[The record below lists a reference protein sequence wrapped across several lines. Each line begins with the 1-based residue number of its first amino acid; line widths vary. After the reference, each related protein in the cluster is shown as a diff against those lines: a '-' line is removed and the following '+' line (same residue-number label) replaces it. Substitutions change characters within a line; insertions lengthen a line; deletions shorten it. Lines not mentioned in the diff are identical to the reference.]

1 MIYLIAGVIALVL
14 LLILSARASSAN
26 TSKLIGV
33 IRKILGGALLVL
45 AGYLGFQRHIPYMMT
60 VGGAG
65 LALLGWDRIFS
76 RNKVRTSHNPGAGNI
91 SSVRSEFIEMEL
103 DQNSNKISG
112 QVVKGKFAGADLDNL
127 SESDLVELYRECFD
141 DEQSRSL
148 LEAYFDRRE
157 PNWREKFGE
166 NRDSSSHTASKG
178 GKMTKEEAYEILGLN
193 SNASKE
199 DIIEAH
205 KRLIGQLHPDRGGTN
220 FLAATINRAKDT
232 LLGNN

>member
-1 MIYLIAGVIALVL
+1 
-14 LLILSARASSAN
+14 
-26 TSKLIGV
+26 
-33 IRKILGGALLVL
+33 
-45 AGYLGFQRHIPYMMT
+45 MMT

-65 LALLGWDRIFS
+65 LALLGWDRFFS
-76 RNKVRTSHNPGAGNI
+76 RNKVRASHNPGAGNI

-127 SESDLVELYRECFD
+127 SEIDLVELYRECFD

-166 NRDSSSHTASKG
+166 NQDSSSNTATKS

-193 SNASKE
+193 SSASKE

-220 FLAATINRAKDT
+220 YLAATINRAKDT